1 MNNAPPWLTEA
12 LALVDPDA
20 QRRLVSEH
28 RHELDAT
35 VAPALKG
42 EADRQLRADVRRS
55 LQVAA
60 LIGEVAAWRQDDRD
74 LALSVLAEA
83 NARAIGL
90 AEYERAIQLY
100 DEATILYRRH
110 GTPVDEARAQ
120 VGKVG
125 ALAFLGRY
133 AEAVQCWQWAGP
145 ILEEHGQWQ
154 PLATMTMNLAIMFAR
169 KGEDAAALDYFNRAA
184 ALYEQLGEAGRA
196 GWLWVQHNRAWVLRN
211 LGQFEASIA
220 ACQDARQGLLALGQ
234 PTEAARAQQILALTY
249 FVMGRY
255 NEALENLDQVR
266 NVFAADGRQRDA
278 LLVDLFTSN
287 CLLQMRRF
295 AEVLDTCRQVRSVFA
310 SLGAHDVAAKA
321 ILNEGV
327 AYAGLHGF
335 DQALRSLEEARC
347 MFAELGNRPWMASAE
362 LEEAAVLRLNGNAAG
377 SLEAAQRC
385 EQVFGALDLPLERA
399 QACLVAAQAAMA
411 LGQPEESQA
420 WIERAVSI
428 STGMD
433 VASLLFQ
440 GHHLMG
446 TLAVQRGDLAAAR
459 QSLQQAIDQLERLRG
474 RLMVEFRADFLED
487 KQTVYEEMVSLCL
500 QLQDPLAGLEYA
512 ERAKSRALVDM
523 LAYRLNLGIEIRDP
537 TDLPYVAELRQLR
550 EQRDL
555 LYRRWQGGRE
565 ELKARGGD
573 TGGEGWQNIEQDVL
587 ALENRITRLWHKLLV
602 RNADYA
608 RDAALWRVQTE
619 PIQPYLDHET
629 ALLEYYA
636 IGDRLIAFAV
646 TGQEV
651 RVLQLEARLSQVQT
665 LHRLLRLNLEAVPR
679 TPAQRI
685 PRLTANAQALLRQ
698 LDDLLIAPFAS
709 TVGRS
714 YRRWFIVPHGVLH
727 YLPFHAF
734 HDGQSYLLQRH
745 LVSYLPGASLLRYCL
760 EPRAHGQGLL
770 ALGHSY
776 EGHLPYAVDEAR
788 AVAAIA
794 GGDVYVEDEAT
805 PQRLRD
811 LGQGYGC
818 IHLATHGDFRPDNS
832 LFSGLALAQHWLTTL
847 DIFGLHLN
855 ASLVTLS
862 ACQTGRSAIGGGD
875 ELLGLMRAF
884 LHAGASSLVLSQW
897 AVEDRSTAHLMEAF
911 YTNLVA
917 GRSKVEALAAAQQQ
931 FIDEGPVGADGEITS
946 HPYFWAPFYLVGDPG
961 PL

>member
-1 MNNAPPWLTEA
+1 MNRAPTWLSQVLE
-12 LALVDPDA
+12 LSDA
-20 QRRLVSEH
+20 GAQQRLFGEH
-28 RHELDAT
+28 VRDLDAT
-35 VAPALKG
+35 IAPALKQ
-42 EADRQLRADVRRS
+42 EADRQLRADVQRS
-55 LQVAA
+55 LQVAG
-60 LIGEVAAWRQDDRD
+60 LIGHVAALRHDDCDR
-74 LALSVLAEA
+74 ALGLLAEA

-90 AEYERAIQLY
+90 AEYERAIHLY
-100 DEATILYRRH
+100 DEATALYHRS
-110 GTPVDEARAQ
+110 GTHVDEAKAQ

-133 AEAVQCWQWAGP
+133 AEAVQCWQWASP
-145 ILEEHGQWQ
+145 ILQEHGQWQ

-169 KGEDAAALDYFNRAA
+169 KGEDSTALEFFNRAA
-184 ALYEQLGEAGRA
+184 SLYRQLGDAGRA

-211 LGQFEASIA
+211 LGQFEESIA
-220 ACQDARQGLLALGQ
+220 ACQVAQQGLLELGQ

-255 NEALENLDQVR
+255 NEALKNLDQVR

-287 CLLQMRRF
+287 CLLQLRRF
-295 AEVLDTCRQVRSVFA
+295 AEVLETCRKVRSAFF

-327 AYAGLHGF
+327 AYAGLGAY

-347 MFAELGNRPWMASAE
+347 MFAEIGNQPWMASAE
-362 LEEAAVLRLNGNAAG
+362 LETAAVLRLHGDAAG
-377 SLEAAQRC
+377 SLGTAQRC
-385 EQVFGALDLPLERA
+385 EQVFGALDLPVEQA
-399 QACLVAAQAAMA
+399 QACLVAARAAIA
-411 LGQPEESQA
+411 LNQEEDSRV
-420 WIERAVSI
+420 WIQRALAI
-428 STGMD
+428 SANKD

-446 TLAVQRGDLAAAR
+446 TLAARRGELTEAR
-459 QSLQQAIDQLERLRG
+459 QSLQQAIEQLERLRG

-487 KQTVYEEMVSLCL
+487 KQAVYEEMVGLCL
-500 QLQDPLAGLEYA
+500 ELHEPLAGLEYA

-523 LAYRLNLGIEIRDP
+523 LAYRLDLGIEARDP
-537 TDLPYVAELRQLR
+537 EDLPYVEELRHLR
-550 EQRDL
+550 EQRDQ

-565 ELKARGGD
+565 ELKARGSE
-573 TGGEGWQNIEQDVL
+573 THGEGWQNIEQEVL

-619 PIQPYLDHET
+619 PIQPYLDQDT
-629 ALLEYYA
+629 ALLEYYV

-646 TGQEV
+646 TRQEV
-651 RVLQLEARLSQVQT
+651 QALQLDATLAHVQT

-685 PRLTANAQALLRQ
+685 PKLTSNAQALLQQ
-698 LDDLLIAPFAS
+698 LNDLLIAPFAG
-709 TVGRS
+709 TVGND
-714 YRRWFIVPHGVLH
+714 YRRWFIVPHGILH

-734 HDGQSYLLQRH
+734 YDGETYLLQRH
-745 LVSYLPGASLLRYCL
+745 LVSYLPGASLLRYCC
-760 EPRAHGQGLL
+760 EPRVHGQGLL

-776 EGHLPYAVDEAR
+776 EGRLPYAVDEAR
-788 AVAAIA
+788 SVAAIT
-794 GGDVYVEDEAT
+794 GGDAFVEAEAT
-805 PQRLRD
+805 PQRLRE
-811 LGQGYGC
+811 LGQSYGC

-832 LFSGLALAQHWLTTL
+832 LFSGLALAQQWLTTL
-847 DIFGLHLN
+847 DIFGLRLN
-855 ASLVTLS
+855 ASLVALS
-862 ACQTGRSAIGGGD
+862 ACQTGRSTIGGGD

-884 LHAGASSLVLSQW
+884 LHAGASSLVLSLW
-897 AVEDRSTAHLMEAF
+897 PVEDRSTARLMEMF

-917 GRSKVEALAAAQQQ
+917 GQSKAEALSAAQQR
-931 FIDEGPVGADGEITS
+931 FISAGPDEMDPAVTT

-961 PL
+961 QL